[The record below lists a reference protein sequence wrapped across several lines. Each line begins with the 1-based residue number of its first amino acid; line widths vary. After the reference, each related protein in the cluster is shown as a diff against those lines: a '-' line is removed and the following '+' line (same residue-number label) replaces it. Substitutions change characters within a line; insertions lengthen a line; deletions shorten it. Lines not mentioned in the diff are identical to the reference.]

1 MNPPDPHQPDLLR
14 PRPATLPTITV
25 QELERQCHDL
35 RTLLQ
40 ATFVSVLVLSLSVN
54 LYMAKQTRLV
64 RDKLR
69 ESRPAVQRMT
79 AEYRKKEPNMKTFL
93 NALQTFAVS
102 NPDFQE
108 VLNRYRTVMPQF
120 FVAPVAVTS
129 VPTSGRKV
137 PTNSAW
143 SAPGPTAPPTEKK

>member
-14 PRPATLPTITV
+14 PRPAALPTITV
-25 QELERQCHDL
+25 QELERRCHDL
-35 RTLLQ
+35 GTLLK
-40 ATFVSVLVLSLSVN
+40 ATFVSLLVLSLSVN
-54 LYMAKQTRLV
+54 LYLAKQNRLV
-64 RDKLR
+64 RGKLS
-69 ESRPAVQRMT
+69 ESRPAVQRMA

-93 NALQTFAVS
+93 NALQTFAAS

-129 VPTSGRKV
+129 VPTSSRKV
-137 PTNSAW
+137 PSNSTW
-143 SAPGPTAPPTEKK
+143 SPPGPTAPPVEKK